1 MDWITSDI
9 AVGNVED
16 ALALRAAEAAEV
28 DSVLCLSGFPT
39 LSYIADL
46 RWTGVPMV
54 DGPGNDPG
62 LFLQALHVIQSAL
75 ESGRRILVHCMEGRS
90 RSVLVVSLHLAIT
103 QNVPLD
109 EAIRMVEERRS
120 LAAVDPGLLN
130 SLPLAWRE
138 SPAEAIRSHGLALT
152 AGSV

>member
-16 ALALRAAEAAEV
+16 ALSLREARLADV

-39 LSYIADL
+39 LSYIPDL
-46 RWTGVPMV
+46 HWTGIPMR

-62 LFLQALHVIQSAL
+62 LFLQALQAIQLAL
-75 ESGRRILVHCMEGRS
+75 EAGRRILVHCMEGRS
-90 RSVLVVSLHLAIT
+90 RSVLVVSLHLAIS
-103 QNVPLD
+103 QGVQLD
-109 EAIRMVEERRS
+109 EAIRMVGERRS

-130 SLPLAWRE
+130 SLPRSWRE
-138 SPAEAIRSHGLALT
+138 TPAHAIALHRQLLAAKAL
-152 AGSV
+152 